1 MRAASTRSPGERVLV
16 RPASQ
21 PPVPEPGK
29 MNTCPASVLKTF
41 FRSSNS
47 GSVNLG
53 KSGARMSSIGTFMA
67 RWTSSGTLV
76 GPGMNNAVW

>member
-1 MRAASTRSPGERVLV
+1 MSPGERVLV

-29 MNTCPASVLKTF
+29 MNTWPVSVLKTC

-47 GSVNLG
+47 GSVSLG
-53 KSGARMSSIGTFMA
+53 KSGARMSSIGTFIA
-67 RWTSSGTLV
+67 RRTASGMLV
-76 GPGMNNAVW
+76 GPGMNRAVW

>member
-1 MRAASTRSPGERVLV
+1 
-16 RPASQ
+16 
-21 PPVPEPGK
+21 
-29 MNTCPASVLKTF
+29 MNTCPVSVLKTF

-67 RWTSSGTLV
+67 RRTSSGMLV

>member
-1 MRAASTRSPGERVLV
+1 MRAASTLSPGDRVLV

-29 MNTCPASVLKTF
+29 HEHLTGSVLKTF

-47 GSVNLG
+47 GSVNFG

-67 RWTSSGTLV
+67 RRTSSGMLV